1 MSRAEDLLASYA
13 AAFEAGRAPDAHE
26 LLEAAGPERPQLEA
40 ALERYLRDAPRRA
53 WDGAAFAGSRAA
65 GVADGLDKALGSGGG
80 LWPSL
85 LPRLRARAELR
96 RADLVGRLAAS
107 LGAQSQG
114 AKVGAYYHQMEH
126 GLLPAEGV
134 SDRVLG
140 ALGSIVGESA
150 RTLREAGSSTFGE
163 ASGPLT
169 APAAAFARTAAP
181 DASYSDPAADAAID
195 ASREPGE
202 QSWDEVDRLFRGG
215 PE

>member
-1 MSRAEDLLASYA
+1 VSRAEDLLASYA

-53 WDGAAFAGSRAA
+53 WDGAAFAGSPAA

-107 LGAQSQG
+107 LGAQSQA

-150 RTLREAGSSTFGE
+150 RTLRQAGSSTFAAPGLL
-163 ASGPLT
+163 P

-181 DASYSDPAADAAID
+181 GGPNSDSASAPAID
-195 ASREPGE
+195 EAHEPGE
-202 QSWDEVDRLFRGG
+202 QTWDEVDRLFRGG